1 MTDKSSDDGDFAYA
15 VVDDG
20 KGKSMVQVN
29 VQPDM
34 LDVAGDLFG
43 SNSETLPDGTRVAVK
58 QGPGDRGD
66 QVMWTVDTM
75 RADGKRV
82 VISAFNMR
90 HPERVRD
97 P

>member
-1 MTDKSSDDGDFAYA
+1 
-15 VVDDG
+15 
-20 KGKSMVQVN
+20 

-34 LDVAGDLFG
+34 LDSAADLFG
-43 SNSETLPDGTRVAVK
+43 SDSETLPDGTRVAVK

-82 VISAFNMR
+82 VISAFNAGTQNETATRKAPALTIAQMR
-90 HPERVRD
+90 KMALD
-97 P
+97 ALWWSGS